1 MRGIWP
7 EGMVL
12 KNVDTSN
19 GDREDRGHCRPELW
33 FRRVME
39 PLERRHDGAP
49 SSSIGKISS
58 RGLGGSIRTT
68 RSTPASR

>member
-19 GDREDRGHCRPELW
+19 GDRRDRGHFRPEL
-33 FRRVME
+33 
-39 PLERRHDGAP
+39 
-49 SSSIGKISS
+49 
-58 RGLGGSIRTT
+58 GSVGRW
-68 RSTPASR
+68 SL